1 MNHDTR
7 FSVYLRIDSALVV
20 LNDQRRVPASVEIAV
35 TIRVKIGQEC
45 IAKCGTK
52 ESAKLSYSKDCFVVT
67 LILARQPFC
76 P

>member
-52 ESAKLSYSKDCFVVT
+52 ESAKLSYSKDCFVDKV
-67 LILARQPFC
+67 
-76 P
+76 